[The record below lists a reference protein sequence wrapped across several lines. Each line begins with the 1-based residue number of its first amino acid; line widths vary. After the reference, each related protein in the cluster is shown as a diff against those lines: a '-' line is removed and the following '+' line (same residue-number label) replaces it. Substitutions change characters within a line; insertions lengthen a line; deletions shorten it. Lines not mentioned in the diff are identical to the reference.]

1 MIQKWSEHIDF
12 TWAGKSATFLQQ
24 LSSLFFDYLPHC
36 TKGLRTFVSFNES
49 EERKRDLMFQSFK
62 DLLAI
67 YRWKELWMIVSV
79 PAVLMGIWLLF
90 CFLLTIPITIIRAIA
105 IWSLISILT
114 LGSATVDA
122 LRKQR
127 GKK

>member
-1 MIQKWSEHIDF
+1 
-12 TWAGKSATFLQQ
+12 
-24 LSSLFFDYLPHC
+24 
-36 TKGLRTFVSFNES
+36 
-49 EERKRDLMFQSFK
+49 MFQWLK
-62 DLLAI
+62 DLLTI

-79 PAVLMGIWLLF
+79 PTVVMGIWFLF
-90 CFLLTIPITIIRAIA
+90 CFLLTIPIIIIRAIA

-127 GKK
+127 GRK